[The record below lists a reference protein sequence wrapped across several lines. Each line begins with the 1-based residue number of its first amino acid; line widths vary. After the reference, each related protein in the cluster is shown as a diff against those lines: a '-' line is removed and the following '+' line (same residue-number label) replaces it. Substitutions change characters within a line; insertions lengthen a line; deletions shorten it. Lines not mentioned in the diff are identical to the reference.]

1 MNNEN
6 IKMLFCRITGTNVD
20 KFPYSDLI
28 EKAAVSVEERL
39 SREPSSQIEISRCEY
54 AAAAQA
60 VYEYAVEKSLS
71 DRILLTENG
80 AAYTEK
86 SQQTVNS
93 AYRFRNAAFSAL
105 KDMAKDDGFLFML
118 C

>member
-6 IKMLFCRITGTNVD
+6 IKMLFCRITGVSVD

-28 EKAAVSVEERL
+28 ERAAVLVEERL
-39 SREPSSQIEISRCEY
+39 SREPASQSEIAGCEY

-60 VYEYAVEKSLS
+60 VYEYTIEKSLS

-80 AAYTEK
+80 AAYTQK
-86 SQQTVNS
+86 PQQTVSS
-93 AYRFRNAAFSAL
+93 ARQFRNAAFSAL